1 MPLVRSFMEAGK
13 PVAPICH
20 GAWVLVEIDAV
31 RGRRMTS
38 TGAISTDLKN
48 AGADWVDEEF
58 VRAGNLLTSRN
69 PDDLPAFNE
78 GIVSGPAVGA
88 LRYRTAASDLRPS
101 GGRSRRPAWAR

>member
-1 MPLVRSFMEAGK
+1 
-13 PVAPICH
+13 
-20 GAWVLVEIDAV
+20 
-31 RGRRMTS
+31 MTS

-58 VRAGNLLTSRN
+58 VRDGNLLTSRN